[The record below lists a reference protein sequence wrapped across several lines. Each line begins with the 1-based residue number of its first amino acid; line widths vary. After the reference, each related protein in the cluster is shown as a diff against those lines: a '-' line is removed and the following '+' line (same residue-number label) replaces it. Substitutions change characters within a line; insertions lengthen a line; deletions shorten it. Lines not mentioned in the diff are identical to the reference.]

1 MAVGK
6 DTHVSENQPDSDG
19 ETAAA
24 RRLAEALDP
33 SAIDALLADAKAAGT
48 PIDGVDGLLNQMTKA
63 VLERSLQ
70 TEMTRPEPARLG
82 AGESAEPAGG
92 AGRDGGGSEPG
103 QPKCAPSADRG
114 RVHGSWSR
122 RRWYSVSSISPRA

>member
-1 MAVGK
+1 MGGPRSTAVINTAVGK
-6 DTHVSENQPDSDG
+6 DTHVSENQPDPDG

-48 PIDGVDGLLNQMTKA
+48 PIDGVDGLLNQMTMA

-70 TEMTRPEPARLG
+70 TEMTHHLG
-82 AGESAEPAGG
+82 YDRDDPAGH
-92 AGRDGGGSEPG
+92 AGGRQS
-103 QPKCAPSADRG
+103 QMILRSWRG
-114 RVHGSWSR
+114 RSASR
-122 RRWYSVSSISPRA
+122 L

>member
-6 DTHVSENQPDSDG
+6 DTHVSENQPDPDG

-70 TEMTRPEPARLG
+70 TEMTHHLGYDRDDTQGPWLLNRLVRRIHRHSG
-82 AGESAEPAGG
+82 YLPWAAVRGLDVEAQVMTV
-92 AGRDGGGSEPG
+92 DGPL
-103 QPKCAPSADRG
+103 QPLEHP
-114 RVHGSWSR
+114 
-122 RRWYSVSSISPRA
+122 

>member
-6 DTHVSENQPDSDG
+6 DTYVPQNDPESA

-24 RRLAEALDP
+24 RRLTDALAP

-63 VLERSLQ
+63 VLERALQ
-70 TEMTRPEPARLG
+70 TEMTHHLG
-82 AGESAEPAGG
+82 YERADPAGHG
-92 AGRDGGGSEPG
+92 TGNSRNGRSTSSSCPVM
-103 QPKCAPSADRG
+103 RG
-114 RVHGSWSR
+114 ECRPVTSR
-122 RRWYSVSSISPRA
+122 RTCSRCTAWKHPGN